1 MGRRPLSLMTLGL
14 MLLGLLWG
22 GSGARAE
29 TLVVCPQGCP
39 FSSIQEAI
47 NRASPGD
54 TILIQAGTYAE
65 NLTIAKQGLVLRGE
79 APEKVILQ
87 AQFSDEPVIRVRES
101 DVRLS
106 SLTITGGARGIQI
119 ENRGNNSTLSNL
131 IVWGNQGEG
140 LFVEAAQM
148 GEARSCLIRA
158 NTIGIFIGSRG
169 AFRLIGNRIRENRD
183 GVEVLDA
190 DRIELREN
198 VIANNSGCGVR
209 ADDRS
214 QLLGSNNAIFA
225 NGQNLCGS
233 AQNRTGLLDQTPPP
247 PPQNL
252 TVTPADWTNQGR
264 FEITWEDPV
273 DLAGI
278 AAYFFK
284 LSTAPTSATDGTRR
298 EIAQKPLIV
307 ENPPE
312 GERSIFVWL
321 EDGMGNRSHL
331 NAARGTLRFDR
342 TPPSGT
348 LLINQGAQQTTELR
362 VTLTLQVQDATSGVA
377 DMRFS
382 NDGQTW
388 SPWEPFAAEKTNWDL
403 SQFGGNGNPGR
414 KTVSAQ
420 VRDRAGNVGQFSAQ
434 IEYLRLQPPSAQF
447 TFRPQNP
454 RPTQRVTFDAS
465 TSSSPNGTLT
475 RYAWNFGDGTERE
488 TTQPIV
494 QHAYTSEGRYTVR
507 LTVTDAFG
515 MTASTEQQLVVEAR
529 SDTLRVPQDFSSVED
544 AVRAAQPGDVIAISS
559 GIYNVNLVLDK
570 PMTLRG
576 VGPQTLLR
584 GQDPSRPVLI
594 VQGEGLH
601 MRVEAMRLTTQSG
614 TTAATVS
621 VQSGSLTVARAVV
634 ENLGAMPALELAGSA
649 RVSLE
654 GAEMASIRLS
664 SAFGPTV
671 RARDQAQLTAVR
683 AEFVGGEGLTFTGSA
698 AAVIRNSTIAATGG
712 TGLAFSSSGDL
723 ALTGVNLEAA
733 GDGVIFSSSGSLAIT
748 NVGITAGRTAL
759 RLAAS
764 AELALDLAGSE
775 FVGAEVGLSLRGT
788 VRVTA
793 MDGAIQGGPIGLE
806 IGENAQ
812 LVMEGTEVTSKGLN
826 VRVSGR
832 ARARLQRMRMSGGLA
847 GVLVRDSATLILE
860 GNTISDH
867 ALWGVFLPQPPCLL
881 TGTLSGHTGPVWS
894 VAFSPDGRL
903 LASGSDDGTI
913 RLWEVATGN
922 LVRTL
927 SGHTGLVRSVAFSPD
942 GRLLASGSSDQ
953 TIRLWEVAT
962 GNLVR
967 TLSGHT
973 SWVESVAFSP
983 DGRLLASGGDQTRL
997 WEVATGNLVRTLSG
1011 HTGSVNSV
1019 AFSPDGRL
1027 LASGS
1032 DDGTIR
1038 LWEVATGNLVRT
1050 LSGHTIWVESVAFSP
1065 DGRLLASGSDDGT
1078 IRLWEVATG
1087 NLVRTLSGYTGQV
1100 QSVAFSPD
1108 GRLLASGSSDQTIR
1122 LWEVATG
1129 NLVRTL
1135 SGHTNWVFSV
1145 AFSPDGRLLASGSSD
1160 RTIRLWEVLFEVL
1173 SGPTAPFTGVITG
1186 SENVMERNGTSV
1198 PEAARQAGQA
1208 DVCPADLLFLVKP
1221 K

>member
-1 MGRRPLSLMTLGL
+1 MGRRSSSLMVLGL
-14 MLLGLLWG
+14 MLLGLLS
-22 GSGARAE
+22 GSSRARAE

-39 FSSIQEAI
+39 FSSIQAAI
-47 NRASPGD
+47 NQASPGD

-65 NLTIAKQGLVLRGE
+65 NLTIAKQGLILRGE
-79 APEKVILQ
+79 APEKVILR

-106 SLTITGGARGIQI
+106 SLTVTGGARGIQI

-131 IVWGNQGEG
+131 IVRENQGEG
-140 LFVEAAQM
+140 LLIEAAQM

-198 VIANNSGCGVR
+198 VITNNSGCGVR

-264 FEITWEDPV
+264 FEITWEDPA

-284 LSTAPTSATDGTRR
+284 LGTAPTSATDGTRR

-312 GERSIFVWL
+312 GERPIFIWL

-362 VTLTLQVQDATSGVA
+362 VTLTLRVQDAASGMA

-388 SPWEPFAAEKTNWDL
+388 SPWEPFAPEKTNWDL

-454 RPTQRVTFDAS
+454 RPTQQVTFDAS
-465 TSSSPNGTLT
+465 TSSSPNGALT

-507 LTVTDAFG
+507 LTVTDVFG

-570 PMTLRG
+570 PLTLRG

-634 ENLGAMPALELAGSA
+634 ENLGAMPVLELAGSA
-649 RVSLE
+649 CVSLE
-654 GAEMASIRLS
+654 GAEMAPIRLS
-664 SAFGPTV
+664 SAIGPTV

-698 AAVIRNSTIAATGG
+698 AAVIRDSTIAATGG
-712 TGLAFSSSGDL
+712 TGLAFSSSADL
-723 ALTGVNLEAA
+723 ALTGVNLEAV
-733 GDGVIFSSSGSLAIT
+733 GDGVTFSSSGSLTIAG
-748 NVGITAGRTAL
+748 VRITAGRTAL
-759 RLAAS
+759 RLAGS
-764 AELALDLAGSE
+764 AELALDLTDSS
-775 FVGAEVGLSLRGT
+775 FVGADVGLSLRGT

-793 MDGAIQGGPIGLE
+793 IDGAIQGGGIGLDV
-806 IGENAQ
+806 GENAQ
-812 LVMEGTEVTSKGLN
+812 LVMEGTEVTSDGLN

-867 ALWGVFLPQPPCLL
+867 ALWGAFLPQPPCLL
-881 TGTLSGHTGPVWS
+881 TGTLSGHTAGVNS
-894 VAFSPDGRL
+894 VAFGPDGRL
-903 LASGSDDGTI
+903 LASGSGDRTIRLWEVATGNLVRTLTLSGFSNPVYSVAFSPDGKFLASGSGDRTV

-927 SGHTGLVRSVAFSPD
+927 SGHTDSVTSVALSPDGRLLASGSGYYDRTVRLWEVATGSLVRTLSGHTGSVYSVAFSPD

-953 TIRLWEVAT
+953 TVRLWEVAT

-973 SWVESVAFSP
+973 DWV
-983 DGRLLASGGDQTRL
+983 Q
-997 WEVATGNLVRTLSG
+997 
-1011 HTGSVNSV
+1011 SV

-1032 DDGTIR
+1032 DDRTVR
-1038 LWEVATGNLVRT
+1038 LWNLAM
-1050 LSGHTIWVESVAFSP
+1050 GIE
-1065 DGRLLASGSDDGT
+1065 LLAR
-1078 IRLWEVATG
+1078 IEEL
-1087 NLVRTLSGYTGQV
+1087 NL
-1100 QSVAFSPD
+1100 
-1108 GRLLASGSSDQTIR
+1108 LL
-1122 LWEVATG
+1122 
-1129 NLVRTL
+1129 
-1135 SGHTNWVFSV
+1135 
-1145 AFSPDGRLLASGSSD
+1145 
-1160 RTIRLWEVLFEVL
+1160 
-1173 SGPTAPFTGVITG
+1173 GPAAPFTGVITG